1 MMEAVILLVLA
12 ALVVAV
18 IVWGLKQIGGSGPSP
33 TSPEPWQDTAAAG
46 ERLVLDLSV
55 DDPQHPSVQRLVHAA
70 ARQALASSPDVD
82 TVEVLDR
89 NGMHLGTVERDAP
102 LPRELEVPAT
112 LHEPHA
118 KRSRGPRAV
127 PQEGGGAPQME
138 HEQGPVGV
146 APRTWVDRFDL
157 SPAIRAAVRDPERPA
172 DVIRA
177 ILAAGGLEPEL
188 HGNLVRL
195 DDTAIVVVSDVRDGA
210 SEAINRAYLQY
221 KETDARHAII
231 VRLGYVDPD
240 VIRRHD
246 AATPDVRHISAEGV
260 QRMADAVTLEADPLA
275 FALGPAVL
283 RRP

>member
-18 IVWGLKQIGGSGPSP
+18 IVWGLRQIGGSGPSP

-55 DDPQHPSVQRLVHAA
+55 DDPQHPSVQRLVYAA
-70 ARQALASSPDVD
+70 ARQALAASPDVM

-127 PQEGGGAPQME
+127 PQEGGAAPQME

-157 SPAIRAAVRDPERPA
+157 SPEIRAAVRDPERPA

-177 ILAAGGLEPEL
+177 VLAAGGLQPEL

-195 DDTAIVVVSDVRDGA
+195 DDTVIVVVSDVRDGA

-221 KETDARHAII
+221 KDTDARHAII

-246 AATPDVRHISAEGV
+246 AATPDVRHISADGV
-260 QRMADAVTLEADPLA
+260 QRMADAVTLGADPLA